1 MVAADQEREASL
13 MFLIP
18 LVVKDWRIMHWS
30 PVASF
35 LIGERSSKGVLKA
48 VGYNKLLFTRFG
60 FANSI
65 ALARETFPLFLAS
78 CLDLDFCSGVA
89 GLGCGSAGKSRW
101 QPVLICSSVD

>member
-1 MVAADQEREASL
+1 MAAADQEREAGL

-35 LIGERSSKGVLKA
+35 LIGERLYDGALKA
-48 VGYNKLLFTRFG
+48 IGYSKLLFTRFG
-60 FANSI
+60 VANSI
-65 ALARETFPLFLAS
+65 ALARETFPRLLAS

-89 GLGCGSAGKSRW
+89 GLGCGSAGNPAGS
-101 QPVLICSSVD
+101 PF